1 MSYLLY
7 DFLTPYLGP
16 SAAEYWA
23 TMFVLQPLGVTTG

>member
-7 DFLTPYLGP
+7 DFLLPYMGP

-23 TMFVLQPLGVTTG
+23 TVFVIGPL